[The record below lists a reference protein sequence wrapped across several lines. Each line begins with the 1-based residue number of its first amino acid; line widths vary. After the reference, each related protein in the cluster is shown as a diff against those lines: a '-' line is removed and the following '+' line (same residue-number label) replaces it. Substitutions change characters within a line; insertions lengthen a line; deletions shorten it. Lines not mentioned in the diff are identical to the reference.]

1 MKLPAVLFK
10 ILKNKYVLYFVAI
23 LSLVNVVG
31 YLSVGN
37 IQAVVLFIFIGVIT
51 TYFSKNMTLVLL
63 VPLIIVNLFVGGKM
77 IKEGMEVNKEEGIK
91 KEGKKEEKEEEK
103 LTDPDIAKAQATMNN
118 AVRDKIQQKPED
130 VKPSEANTLGNPEK
144 NGNNSN
150 TGPRLDY
157 AATMS
162 EAYDNLNNI
171 LGGDGIQN
179 LTQDTKQLV
188 KQQQQLAEAMQGMTP
203 LIENAQKMLQGL
215 DLKDMKNM
223 LGNLQGTK

>member
-23 LSLVNVVG
+23 LSLVNVVS

-37 IQAVVLFIFIGVIT
+37 IQAVVLFIFIGVIA

-77 IKEGMEVNKEEGIK
+77 IKEGMEGKKEEV
-91 KEGKKEEKEEEK
+91 KKEEKEEEK

-118 AVRDKIQQKPED
+118 ALKDKIQKKTED
-130 VKPSEANTLGNPEK
+130 VKPSEANTLGKPEQ
-144 NGNNSN
+144 NRNNS
-150 TGPRLDY
+150 TSGPRLDY

-171 LGGDGIQN
+171 LGGDGMQS

-215 DLKDMKNM
+215 DLGDMKNM